1 MDQQF
6 CLRWN
11 NHPSNLTGCLSR
23 LLKNE
28 ALCDVTLVCNDKKFQ
43 VSLKVYGKDLQ
54 RNFTNLNHF
63 LNQAHQTILSACS
76 PYLEEIFLNNKIPHP
91 IVYMIGVG
99 ATEMAALL
107 DFMYQG
113 EVNVAQSLLQK
124 FLHTARILQV
134 MMRF

>member
-43 VSLKVYGKDLQ
+43 VSFVGRDWGGSRWTPFVILVSRLKTVDSY
-54 RNFTNLNHF
+54 
-63 LNQAHQTILSACS
+63 
-76 PYLEEIFLNNKIPHP
+76 
-91 IVYMIGVG
+91 
-99 ATEMAALL
+99 
-107 DFMYQG
+107 
-113 EVNVAQSLLQK
+113 
-124 FLHTARILQV
+124 
-134 MMRF
+134 